1 MHWIKTTI
9 LALVFTG
16 ISLSASAEPQ
26 SHTHIKHITSSWP
39 DAPKQMGLLQVA
51 LNETAIATLYI
62 KLAQTQA
69 TDLAWIKLHISRAKH
84 ALDGAQYGDGG
95 LGYGVVKAAR
105 GITKHILLAA
115 NSPDASVNVKLHS
128 QRIVVGAN
136 NTAAVATQ
144 MLLICNSVSSA
155 ISTSQALALTRQLEE
170 LSGILLTGEDIN
182 YDGEINVIQKEGG
195 LTFSQQQIIF
205 MARAE
210 GLIKVKK

>member
-9 LALVFTG
+9 LALVIAA
-16 ISLSASAEPQ
+16 ISLPAAAEPQ

-62 KLAQTQA
+62 KLSQTQS
-69 TDLAWIKLHISRAKH
+69 TDLAWIKLHVSRAKH

-128 QRIVVGAN
+128 QRIIVGAN
-136 NTAAVATQ
+136 NAAAVAGQ

-170 LSGILLTGEDIN
+170 LAGILLNGEDLN

-195 LTFSQQQIIF
+195 LTLARQQTVF